1 MFLTYT
7 FCRRG
12 GAGGNFAQGHH
23 DIKIC
28 IPFLL
33 SGGAGG
39 NFAQVWENWQIET
52 VNLTAVQ
59 FTLIGKLGETS
70 PRITD
75 WCF

>member
-12 GAGGNFAQGHH
+12 GAGGNFAQGHQH
-23 DIKIC
+23 IKIC

-39 NFAQVWENWQIET
+39 NFAQVWELANKDSEFEFQS
-52 VNLTAVQ
+52 VYA
-59 FTLIGKLGETS
+59 
-70 PRITD
+70 
-75 WCF
+75 